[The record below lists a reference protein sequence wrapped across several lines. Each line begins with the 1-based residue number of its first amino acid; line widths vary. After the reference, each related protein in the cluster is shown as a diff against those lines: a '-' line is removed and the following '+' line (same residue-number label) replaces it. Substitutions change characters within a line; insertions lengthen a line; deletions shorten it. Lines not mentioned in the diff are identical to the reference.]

1 MQVHFNQY
9 PNEARAKLLKLRTMI
24 FQLAEELSLGVVSE
38 SLKWGEP
45 SFSVKSGSP
54 VRIDWKSNTPEQYY
68 LFFHCQTKLVDT
80 FRELYGDVLDFQGN
94 RAIVLELS
102 KPLPT
107 NAIRHCLIMG
117 MTYHK
122 IKHLPLLGAQI
133 AF

>member
-1 MQVHFNQY
+1 MEPSMQAHFNQY
-9 PNEARAKLLKLRTMI
+9 PEDVRTKLLNLRAII

-54 VRIDWKSNTPEQYY
+54 VRIDWKSTTPDQYY

-102 KPLPT
+102 KPLPKD
-107 NAIRHCLIMG
+107 AIRPCLIMS

-122 IKHLPLLGAQI
+122 IKHLPLLGA
-133 AF
+133 